1 MKMVFCVMGVVLSV
15 GFVGAA
21 CEFLAERSFG
31 KVDVL
36 NVVSFDFPRRNKC
49 LTERGPQVGKIHF
62 RYEPEGTFDV
72 FEFVGYFDLKTQCF
86 DAREILMNCAE
97 VPVGSILKNVGFIE
111 KDPKGREKR
120 RGRGIITRLFI
131 VP

>member
-1 MKMVFCVMGVVLSV
+1 MKKVFCLVGVVVSV
-15 GFVGAA
+15 GFAGAD
-21 CEFLAERSFG
+21 CDFLLGRSFG

-36 NVVSFDFPRRNKC
+36 NVVTFNSPRRNKC
-49 LTERGPQVGKIHF
+49 FTERGQLLGKIHF

-86 DAREILMNCAE
+86 DAREMLMNCSE
-97 VPVGSILKNVGFIE
+97 VPVGSILKDVGFIQ
-111 KDPKGREKR
+111 KDPKGRDKP
-120 RGRGIITRLFI
+120 RGRGILTHLFV